1 MSQPGR
7 SGRPE
12 PTWGAALADLVVP
25 LECGGCG
32 QPGRRWCDRCAQE
45 MAGPLLRIRT
55 RADLITPAWALAR
68 HTGAA
73 ANAVSAYKDRGRGDL
88 AVPFGAALAVG
99 VDRLRAAGEIAECG
113 ERPVVLIPAPASA
126 RARRRRGFDHMR
138 TVVDALAADLVGST
152 PSDAVT
158 VAPLLRVRG
167 RVRDASGLGAQA
179 RTDNLDG
186 RIRRRPS
193 DTPLRASPGAPGTVA
208 ALLETPTTILVVD
221 DVVTTGATA
230 AACVDALRRGGLTPA
245 GVLALTAA

>member
-1 MSQPGR
+1 MGVVSSAATSPGAPAEAR
-7 SGRPE
+7 SG
-12 PTWGAALADLVVP
+12 VP
-25 LECGGCG
+25 
-32 QPGRRWCDRCAQE
+32 
-45 MAGPLLRIRT
+45 AG
-55 RADLITPAWALAR
+55 
-68 HTGAA
+68 
-73 ANAVSAYKDRGRGDL
+73 
-88 AVPFGAALAVG
+88 
-99 VDRLRAAGEIAECG
+99 
-113 ERPVVLIPAPASA
+113 
-126 RARRRRGFDHMR
+126 RRRGFDHMR

-208 ALLETPTTILVVD
+208 ALLETPATILVVD

-230 AACVDALRRGGLTPA
+230 AACVDALCRGGLTPA

>member
-99 VDRLRAAGEIAECG
+99 VDRLRAAGRSPSAANDPWSSSPHRPPLAPGAAGASTTCG
-113 ERPVVLIPAPASA
+113 PWWTHWPPTSSA
-126 RARRRRGFDHMR
+126 RPRR
-138 TVVDALAADLVGST
+138 T
-152 PSDAVT
+152 PSLWH
-158 VAPLLRVRG
+158 P
-167 RVRDASGLGAQA
+167 
-179 RTDNLDG
+179 
-186 RIRRRPS
+186 
-193 DTPLRASPGAPGTVA
+193 
-208 ALLETPTTILVVD
+208 
-221 DVVTTGATA
+221 
-230 AACVDALRRGGLTPA
+230 C
-245 GVLALTAA
+245 